1 LITIYFKIKGQKYL
15 QFVLKDLIQNLV
27 DEDLKYEI
35 DSTKIKDE
43 DPSILQENVKG
54 ISKITNSILNILS
67 QSVESFPVFDLI
79 VFLNL

>member
-1 LITIYFKIKGQKYL
+1 
-15 QFVLKDLIQNLV
+15 VLKDLIQNLV

>member
-67 QSVESFPVFDLI
+67 QSVESFPVFDC
-79 VFLNL
+79 FF